1 MGWNSHPTSGI
12 ITTAEANGLDLNLF
26 DNYGQ
31 MIARDKTTH
40 ATIYV
45 DADAR
50 HLKKNNQIY
59 HCLKNSLTASGT
71 AKIIAESTTY
81 HIGSNT
87 CGYLLLNILPQK
99 VIIDTRATD
108 TKTRDNPLNLDTYIA
123 TVNSDIDKLNE

>member
-1 MGWNSHPTSGI
+1 MGQEGTHYLPTKFNVAGGKVNQFIESLKEQYQNMGWNSHPTSGI

-50 HLKKNNQIY
+50 HMKKKPKFI
-59 HCLKNSLTASGT
+59 TASRTHSPRQG
-71 AKIIAESTTY
+71 
-81 HIGSNT
+81 
-87 CGYLLLNILPQK
+87 LQK
-99 VIIDTRATD
+99 SSPRAPRIT
-108 TKTRDNPLNLDTYIA
+108 
-123 TVNSDIDKLNE
+123 